1 MDFVTYGTRSGKE
14 RSGAYL
20 FLPDGEG
27 TSILSTWRHPFITIT
42 VGPLVRGERWRE
54 GREMERGDSMNRR
67 GEGKDVCKSYL
78 HDHFNAQIVT
88 LDCSLPLISSF
99 SFRRSAAL

>member
-42 VGPLVRGERWRE
+42 VGPLVRLRRE
-54 GREMERGDSMNRR
+54 GSMRG
-67 GEGKDVCKSYL
+67 GEGCM
-78 HDHFNAQIVT
+78 QE
-88 LDCSLPLISSF
+88 LP
-99 SFRRSAAL
+99 AP

>member
-1 MDFVTYGTRSGKE
+1 M
-14 RSGAYL
+14 
-20 FLPDGEG
+20 EG
-27 TSILSTWRHPFITIT
+27 REME
-42 VGPLVRGERWRE
+42 GREME
-54 GREMERGDSMNRR
+54 GREMERGDNMNRR

>member
-27 TSILSTWRHPFITIT
+27 ASILSTWRHPFITIT

-54 GREMERGDSMNRR
+54 RDGGERDGGERDGGERDGERG
-67 GEGKDVCKSYL
+67 
-78 HDHFNAQIVT
+78 
-88 LDCSLPLISSF
+88 
-99 SFRRSAAL
+99 